1 MEKTEKHPTL
11 AIWLGSTCDIPNF
24 ETMFKCR
31 PEFSEML
38 GVKLPLETTTL
49 ETVALLADGRPM
61 LSFGTRG
68 HDPALAGGLTSA
80 LYSFTREID
89 LRKTPADG
97 LRLDVPGGGKLVLR
111 RANLSGREVLVS
123 VIVRGVINEGILT
136 LLSEFGRSLGEVLIS
151 IKDWRDISKGCFTS
165 LFADKANIYL
175 ETLKRWR
182 ASTKMRPLVQIEF
195 RDVIRSTLQVLG
207 KTVNISEAFL
217 ETVSNPNLA
226 LDANGLLTLV
236 GKELI
241 VLTSDQ
247 ELFLALNAKEDQ
259 MKVALS
265 VAAELQ
271 GMKPQALAEAQRTFE
286 EVKSNFVEAI
296 AGSINGETAFFRI
309 SQRRETW
316 SSEIIHAVYRR
327 ISKRLPHLI
336 LAHPSM
342 GGIGS
347 SKGLR
352 EMVAEFVET
361 FLVEKGPYGMIKKL
375 LSNIKAEPAMMRI
388 LTKFVDACGPNFT
401 ESAACLF
408 ARMAGPQHLKDALA
422 NLAESDALAK
432 SFEISL
438 VDVLTKGIC
447 AKDTP
452 EWVDLKEKVYSIV
465 GETYAE
471 ILEDILVGRELFV
484 EKAKAVRGYL
494 SGVLFSYQIVMAMN
508 VFAEHD
514 WKLAD
519 MRGQIPT
526 YSDLLSTGISSQ
538 LIKKENG
545 TIIIDGEPHLEAL
558 VSKDNL
564 LMKRLWSN
572 WAIVSKALEDRLASL
587 VENQFRVNLRKLLL
601 KYSQKVKDD
610 LERFGS
616 YARIVGTGGTPPP
629 LVIEQPEPEISIYEA
644 LKDESKRI
652 IDLIVAFYQKS
663 ASFINSSVE
672 EISKAEGGRKVALA
686 KEIVYTMDRIQKD
699 YLLVPEESL
708 SKRID
713 AAMDAAVKRIDSEV
727 ASLREKVAFCFRQGP
742 QFLKY
747 VNGELEDAN
756 SVVGSLKP
764 PPVESFFQGGF
775 KEILR
780 AYSSTILG
788 LRVPDYMVRRA
799 VQELKDKKQVPPILK
814 PLLKVKEANFGEL
827 VSMHLSEYIRIF
839 TENAFSFASR
849 HIDECYLSNIATES
863 VTLGISPVEYLTNP
877 IDYIGKPLGVEWTK
891 SKETWVFKL
900 IHPEQH
906 RADQNPLQKVLDQQF
921 GSILEERYGA
931 TFELLMKIG
940 NSLSPE
946 DGKNVENSIQRL
958 RTSLLLGS
966 S

>member
-1 MEKTEKHPTL
+1 
-11 AIWLGSTCDIPNF
+11 
-24 ETMFKCR
+24 
-31 PEFSEML
+31 ML

-61 LSFGTRG
+61 LSFGARG

-111 RANLSGREVLVS
+111 RVNLSGREILVS
-123 VIVRGVINEGILT
+123 VIVRGVVNEAVLT

-151 IKDWRDISKGCFTS
+151 IKDWREISKGCFTS
-165 LFADKANIYL
+165 LFAEKANIYL

-182 ASTKMRPLVQIEF
+182 TATRMRPLVQIEF

-207 KTVNISEAFL
+207 KTVNISESFL

-226 LDANGLLTLV
+226 IDADDLLTLV

-241 VLTSDQ
+241 ILTSDQ
-247 ELFLALNAKEDQ
+247 ELFLALNARDDQ
-259 MKVALS
+259 MKVAYS
-265 VAAELQ
+265 VASELQ
-271 GMKPQALAEAQRTFE
+271 GMRPQALAEAQRTFE
-286 EVKSNFVEAI
+286 EVKKNFVQAI

-316 SSEIIHAVYRR
+316 SNEIIRAVYRR
-327 ISKRLPHLI
+327 MSKRLPHLI

-342 GGIGS
+342 GAIGS

-352 EMVAEFVET
+352 EMVSEFIEA
-361 FLVEKGPYGMIKKL
+361 FLVEKGPYGMMKKL
-375 LSNIKAEPAMMRI
+375 LSNFKAEPPLMRI
-388 LTKFVDACGPNFT
+388 LTKFVDACGPNFH

-408 ARMAGPQHLKDALA
+408 AKMAGPQHLKDALA
-422 NLAESDALAK
+422 NLAESDVLAK

-438 VDVLTKGIC
+438 VEALTKGIC
-447 AKDTP
+447 AKDTS
-452 EWVDLKEKVYSIV
+452 EWIELRDKVYAIV
-465 GETYAE
+465 ADTYAE
-471 ILEDILVGRELFV
+471 ILEDIFIGRELFV

-494 SGVLFSYQIVMAMN
+494 SGVLFSYQIVMVMN
-508 VFAEHD
+508 VLAEHN
-514 WKLAD
+514 WKIVD

-526 YSDLLSTGISSQ
+526 YNDLLSSGITSQ
-538 LIKKENG
+538 LIKKEDG
-545 TIIIDGEPHLEAL
+545 TIIVDGEPHLEAL

-572 WAIVSKALEDRLASL
+572 WNIVSKALNEKLASI
-587 VENQFRVNLRKLLL
+587 VENQFHIPLIQFL
-601 KYSQKVKDD
+601 QKVSEKVKSN
-610 LERFGS
+610 LERFGD
-616 YARIVGTGGTPPP
+616 YVKNVGTGGTPPP
-629 LVIEQPEPEISIYEA
+629 LVIEKPEAARSIYEP
-644 LKDESKRI
+644 LRDEYDRI
-652 IDLIVAFYQKS
+652 IDLISNLYEKS
-663 ASFINSSVE
+663 ASFINTTIE

-686 KEIVYTMDRIQKD
+686 KEKVYTLDRIQKD
-699 YLLVPEESL
+699 YLLTPEESL

-713 AAMDAAVKRIDSEV
+713 AAMDSATKRVDTEI
-727 ASLREKVAFCFRQGP
+727 ASIKEKLVFCFRQGP

-747 VNGELEDAN
+747 VNGELEDPN
-756 SVVGSLKP
+756 SVIESLRP

-780 AYSSTILG
+780 AYSSTMLG

-799 VQELKDKKQVPPILK
+799 LQELKDKKQVPPILK
-814 PLLKVKEANFGEL
+814 PLLKVKESNLGEL

-849 HIDECYLSNIATES
+849 HIDECFLSNIATES
-863 VTLGISPVEYLTNP
+863 VTLGLLSSEYVKNP
-877 IDYIGKPLGVEWTK
+877 IDYIGKPLGVEWSK

-900 IHPEQH
+900 VHPEQH
-906 RADQNPLQKVLDQQF
+906 RTDQNSLQKVLDQQF
-921 GSILEERYGA
+921 ARILEEKYGA
-931 TFELLMKIG
+931 TFELLIKIG

-946 DGKNVENSIQRL
+946 DGKRVEDSIQRL
-958 RTSLLLGS
+958 RTSLLLS
-966 S
+966 SS